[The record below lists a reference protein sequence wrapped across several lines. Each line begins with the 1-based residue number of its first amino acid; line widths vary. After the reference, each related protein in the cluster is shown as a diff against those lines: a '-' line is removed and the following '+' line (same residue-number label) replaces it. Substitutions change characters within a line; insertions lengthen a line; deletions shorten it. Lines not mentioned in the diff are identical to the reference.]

1 MPLLHALVLGVV
13 QGLSEFLP
21 ISSSGHLLVVPWLF
35 GWNDLDDAS
44 VKKAFDV
51 ALHLGT
57 LVAVLGYF
65 RRDVIELVREGVAS
79 ACHPRRAHTPSGR
92 LAWLLVLSAVPAAVV
107 GALFDSAIEEHLGT
121 PGIIAVSLVVF
132 GAVLAVADRR
142 SGQRILADLGAR
154 QALLIG
160 AAQVLALNPGTSRS
174 GITISAALLLGVRR
188 DDAARFAF
196 LMSLP
201 VIVGAVVFKVGGLVA
216 DGVPGDLLAPMAVGI
231 AAAAV
236 SGWVAVWGMLA
247 LVRTRTF
254 MPFVLYRVVLAGVIA
269 MVLAAGWR

>member
-1 MPLLHALVLGVV
+1 MPLLHAIVLGIV

-21 ISSSGHLLVVPWLF
+21 ISSSGHLQVVPWLF

-51 ALHLGT
+51 ALHVGT

-65 RRDVIELVREGVAS
+65 RRDLTDIVRDGLAS
-79 ACHPRRAHTPSGR
+79 LGRPRGPHTPSGR
-92 LAWLLVLSAVPAAVV
+92 LAWLLVLSAVPAAVA
-107 GALFDSAIEEHLGT
+107 GALFDDVIERRLGT
-121 PGIIAVSLVVF
+121 PAIIAGSLVLF
-132 GAVLAVADRR
+132 GLVLAVADRR
-142 SGQRILADLGAR
+142 SAERLLGSIGVR
-154 QALLIG
+154 EALIIG

-174 GITISAALLLGVRR
+174 GITISAALLLGIRR

-201 VIVGAVVFKVGGLVA
+201 VIVGAVVFKVGGLVS
-216 DGVPGDLLAPMAVGI
+216 DGIPEGLLAPMLVGI
-231 AAAAV
+231 TAAAV
-236 SGWVAVWGMLA
+236 SGWVAVWGTLR

-254 MPFVLYRVVLAGVIA
+254 TPFVIYRVGLALVIA
-269 MVLAAGWR
+269 VVLAAGWR

>member
-1 MPLLHALVLGVV
+1 MPLVHAIVLGIV

-35 GWNDLDDAS
+35 GWSDLDDVS

-51 ALHLGT
+51 ALHIGT
-57 LVAVLGYF
+57 LAAVVAYF
-65 RRDVIELVREGVAS
+65 RRDLIAVVRDGLVSLRR
-79 ACHPRRAHTPSGR
+79 PRGPHTPSGR
-92 LAWLLVLSAVPAAVV
+92 LAWLLVLSAVPAAAA
-107 GALFDSAIEEHLGT
+107 GALFDDVIERRLGT
-121 PGIIAVSLVVF
+121 PGIIAASLVLF

-142 SGQRILADLGAR
+142 VAHGLLASIGVR
-154 QALLIG
+154 EALIIG
-160 AAQVLALNPGTSRS
+160 TAQVLALNPGTSRS
-174 GITISAALLLGVRR
+174 GITISAALLLGIRR

-201 VIVGAVVFKVGGLVA
+201 VTVGAVVFKVGGLVR
-216 DGVPGDLLAPMAVGI
+216 DGVPDGLLAPMLVGI

-236 SGWVAVWGMLA
+236 SGWVAVWGTLR

-254 MPFVLYRVVLAGVIA
+254 TPFVLYRVALASVILV
-269 MVLAAGWR
+269 VLAAGWR